1 MQAAQPVP
9 VASVMGAGFA
19 MPSMP
24 KAPSISPMS
33 EQISPELLSMLKQDV
48 AELPPHIQKAVKET
62 AMKEGVKDGATA
74 TRNLHAAATH
84 LGHMRKAYEDSLMA
98 RAQLHNN
105 WKKFLSDAVKLW
117 QEYAAQFAA
126 QEKKLSE
133 QIATSKE
140 AFLEAKVSSA
150 KAHETAGEV
159 QEISDEEIGEI
170 TTAASGSA
178 QKITDTME
186 DLNKSLVNLQQQA
199 MSIVSEEEVH
209 LAKRPRRRHP
219 AEEDATMHAPLQG
232 EDAEHG
238 KPFG

>member
-1 MQAAQPVP
+1 MAGQHSWAASTNASGTASDFGHGRRLCDANDAQSTFHTTNVRADFARAPVH
-9 VASVMGAGFA
+9 
-19 MPSMP
+19 
-24 KAPSISPMS
+24 
-33 EQISPELLSMLKQDV
+33 
-48 AELPPHIQKAVKET
+48 AEARRGRT

-105 WKKFLSDAVKLW
+105 WKNFLSDAVKLW

-133 QIATSKE
+133 QISTSKE

-186 DLNKSLVNLQQQA
+186 DLKSLVNLQQQA
-199 MSIVSEEEVH
+199 MSIVSEDEVH

-219 AEEDATMHAPLQG
+219 AEEDSTMHAPLQG
-232 EDAEHG
+232 EAAEHG